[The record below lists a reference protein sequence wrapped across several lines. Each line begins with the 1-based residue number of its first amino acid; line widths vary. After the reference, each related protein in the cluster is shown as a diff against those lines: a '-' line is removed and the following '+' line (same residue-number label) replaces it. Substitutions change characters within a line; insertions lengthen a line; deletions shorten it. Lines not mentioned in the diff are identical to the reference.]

1 MSDQTPDRTAEVVE
15 RGVEAQAEAQVEAQ
29 VEAGPRAR
37 VEDGVE
43 AKAEARGGDRA
54 QYGMCAGL
62 AALGVLLLVDAAR
75 LATVQ
80 SNDAL
85 GPKPVPIVLGILLLV
100 VAALYAA
107 DIRRGGVGAAD
118 EGEDVDLTEPSDW
131 KTVGLLIVVFGVST
145 ALIQPL
151 GWVIAGS
158 LLFWGCAF
166 ALGNRHHI
174 RGLAI
179 GIAISLITF
188 YGFAIGLGVNLPAGI
203 LDGIL

>member
-1 MSDQTPDRTAEVVE
+1 MSDLTPDRTAGQ
-15 RGVEAQAEAQVEAQ
+15 RADQTGAAGVEAPVT
-29 VEAGPRAR
+29 
-37 VEDGVE
+37 
-43 AKAEARGGDRA
+43 EARGGDRA

-62 AALGVLLLVDAAR
+62 AGLGVLLLVDAAR
-75 LATVQ
+75 LAPVES

-85 GPKPVPIVLGILLLV
+85 GPKPVPIVLGVLLLV
-100 VAALYAA
+100 VAVFYAI
-107 DIRRGGVGAAD
+107 DIWRGGVGAAE
-118 EGEDVDLTEPSDW
+118 EGEDVDLSERSDW
-131 KTVGLLIVVFGVST
+131 KTVGLLVVVFGVSA
-145 ALIQPL
+145 ALIAPL

-166 ALGNRHHI
+166 ALGNRHHL

-188 YGFAIGLGVNLPAGI
+188 YAFAIGLGVNLPAGI